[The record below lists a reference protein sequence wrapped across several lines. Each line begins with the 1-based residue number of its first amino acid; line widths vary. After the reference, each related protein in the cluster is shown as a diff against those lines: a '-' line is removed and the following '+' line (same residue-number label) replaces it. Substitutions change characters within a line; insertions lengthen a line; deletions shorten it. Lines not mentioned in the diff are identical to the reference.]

1 MKKYLL
7 LLLCL
12 FSCSKPKENLS
23 LTPLILVSVEPYVS
37 MVQEI
42 AGDAVIAR
50 CVLPSYVDPH
60 NWEAKHKDLESY
72 DKATLWFTIGEGFES
87 PLLKKLK
94 SINPHIKSIPLFQ
107 TFERISSCCDH
118 HHDHS
123 HAHNESGFDTHF
135 WLDPILDIKQAKVI
149 CDTLSRLIPEKA
161 LMFEENY
168 FHLKEKLTHMDE
180 TFSKSLKPLRN
191 KILVTSHG
199 AYTYF
204 CKRYN
209 IKQLVIEPSEGKE
222 PRPKDL
228 TLLVNELNK
237 EHSQILGI
245 FTQPQH
251 SNKAAKIL
259 ANALSVK
266 VYSVDPY
273 KKNYLETMVLLET
286 YLTAA
291 NESTHH

>member
-12 FSCSKPKENLS
+12 FGCSKPKEIS
-23 LTPLILVSVEPYVS
+23 SEKPLVLLSVEPYVS
-37 MVQEI
+37 MTQEI
-42 AGDAVIAR
+42 AGDTVIAK
-50 CVLPSYVDPH
+50 CVLPPYVDPH
-60 NWEAKHKDLESY
+60 NWEPKHRDLEQY
-72 DKATLWFTIGEGFES
+72 DKAKIWFTIGEGFES

-94 SINPHIKSIPLFQ
+94 PINLQLKAIALFQ
-107 TFERISSCCDH
+107 TFERLPACA
-118 HHDHS
+118 HDHG
-123 HAHNESGFDTHF
+123 HRECGFDSHF
-135 WLDPILDIKQAKVI
+135 WLDPILNIKQAKII
-149 CDTLSRLIPEKA
+149 CDTLSKLIPEKA
-161 LMFEENY
+161 LFFEENY
-168 FHLKEKLTHMDE
+168 FKLKDKLLRMDE
-180 TFSKSLKPLRN
+180 AFSHSLKPLKN

-209 IKQLVIEPSEGKE
+209 LKQLIIEPNEGKE

-228 TLLVNELNK
+228 THLVTGLKK

-259 ANALSVK
+259 ANALSLK
-266 VYSVDPY
+266 IYSVDPY
-273 KKNYLETMVLLET
+273 KKNYIETMVLLET
-286 YLTAA
+286 YLTSA